1 MNAMDLIE
9 NKNTIV
15 INASKNELFKV
26 HDNWK
31 ILHRKLKIYWK
42 VVINT
47 KDEITMQLLNNCE
60 LLILPGP
67 QLPLEESELNALST
81 FINKGGRILVL
92 LFEQNQNDKSNIH
105 IFLEEYGIIPNI
117 DVLIRTH
124 YYKYFHPKE
133 VYISDGDF
141 NDCLK
146 SEKENM
152 TLVYPFGCTIS
163 VNKPAATAFTSGSA
177 SFPAEQ
183 ALGAIYY
190 NTNTG
195 GKIIALGSGYLFSDK
210 YIDQE
215 NNDKFREI
223 VINFLINKHEVTL
236 SHTDHDEIDILER
249 NILPNT
255 EELANKLKLCLT
267 DAISHTL
274 SIDQKELLDHRM
286 YSINTNLVSD
296 VLKLYDDLKVK
307 HQPLKLITPLFE
319 APYPP
324 LQPAVFPP
332 AFRDLPLPPLELF
345 DLDDAFSSVFSKLA
359 QFTNKFL
366 MESVGDIQED
376 GLIFFIS
383 ECAKIV
389 KIDEEVSEPKDILH
403 VIGAEIAKFKS
414 IDTIA

>member
-1 MNAMDLIE
+1 MDLID
-9 NKNTIV
+9 NKNTII
-15 INASKNELFKV
+15 INASKNEVFKV

-42 VVINT
+42 VMINN
-47 KDEITMQLLNNCE
+47 KDEISTQLLANCE
-60 LLILPGP
+60 LFILPGP
-67 QLPLEESELNALST
+67 QLPLEENELNALNT

-92 LFEQNQNDKSNIH
+92 LSEQNSNDKSNIH
-105 IFLEEYGIIPNI
+105 IFLEEYGIIPNV

-133 VYISDGDF
+133 VYVSDSDF
-141 NDCLK
+141 NSCLK
-146 SEKENM
+146 SDKENM
-152 TLVYPFGCTIS
+152 PVVYPFGCTIT
-163 VNKPAATAFTSGSA
+163 VNKPAATALTSGSA
-177 SFPAEQ
+177 SFPADQ
-183 ALGAIYY
+183 ALGAIFYDRM
-190 NTNTG
+190 TG
-195 GKIIALGSGYLFSDK
+195 GKIVALGSGYLFSDK

-215 NNDKFREI
+215 NNDKLREA
-223 VINFLINKHEVTL
+223 VINFLVNYQDVTL
-236 SHTDHDEIDILER
+236 SHTDHDDIDIMER

-255 EELANKLKLCLT
+255 EELANNPKICLT

-274 SIDQKELLDHRM
+274 SVDHLELLEHKL
-286 YSINTNLVSD
+286 YSINTNQVAD
-296 VLKLYDDLKVK
+296 VLQLYNDLKVK

-345 DLDDAFSSVFSKLA
+345 DLDEAFSSVFSKLA

-366 MESVGDIQED
+366 MESVGEVQDE
-376 GLIFFIS
+376 GLAFYIL

-389 KIDEEVSEPKDILH
+389 KVDEELVDPKDILNE
-403 VIGAEIAKFKS
+403 IGVQVANFKK

>member
-1 MNAMDLIE
+1 MDLVD
-9 NKNTIV
+9 NKNTII
-15 INASKNELFKV
+15 INASRNELYRV
-26 HDNWK
+26 HENWK

-47 KDEITMQLLNNCE
+47 KDELSMQLLANCE

-67 QLPLEESELNALST
+67 QSPFEENELNALNT

-92 LFEQNQNDKSNIH
+92 LSEPTPNDKSNIH
-105 IFLEEYGIIPNI
+105 IFLEEYGIIPNV
-117 DVLIRTH
+117 DVLTRTH

-133 VYISDGDF
+133 VYISDSDF
-141 NDCLK
+141 NTCLK
-146 SEKENM
+146 TEKENM
-152 TLVYPFGCTIS
+152 AIIYPFGCTIS
-163 VNKPAATAFTSGSA
+163 VNKPAAIAFTSGSA
-177 SFPAEQ
+177 SFPADQ
-183 ALGAIYY
+183 ALGAIYF
-190 NTNTG
+190 NRGTS
-195 GKIIALGSGYLFSDK
+195 GKIVALGSGYLFSDK

-215 NNDKFREI
+215 NNDKLRET
-223 VINFLINKHEVTL
+223 VISFLVDNKEVTL
-236 SHTDHDEIDILER
+236 SHTDHDEIDIMER

-255 EELANKLKLCLT
+255 EELASKPKLCLT

-274 SIDQKELLDHRM
+274 SVDHLELLEHRM
-286 YSINTNLVSD
+286 YSINTNLVAN
-296 VLKLYDDLKVK
+296 VLNLYEDLKVK

-366 MESVGDIQED
+366 MESVGDVQDD
-376 GLIFFIS
+376 GLRFYIS

-389 KIDEEVSEPKDILH
+389 KVDEEVSDPKDILH
-403 VIGAEIAKFKS
+403 EIGSQIAKFKS
-414 IDTIA
+414 IETIA